1 MAGIGWGFCASFAQP
16 ASARREARR
25 RRVRRAAANLIP
37 RVAQGSVGR
46 RRGAE
51 GTLRGLPGAGV
62 GGTRFAS
69 TAFLLASGAG
79 GEGPRCGSPR
89 RGGMRWERRRAGM
102 RGAEARP
109 GWVGAFQRQWG
120 MGSRRPSPDRAGGGE
135 SSLRRARRLCAG
147 ADTRSPTFSRAF
159 PCGRP
164 LTAQL
169 SVSPAPAR
177 GPWEGVS
184 LTGRLFRR

>member
-1 MAGIGWGFCASFAQP
+1 MAGIGWGFCTSFAQP

-51 GTLRGLPGAGV
+51 GTLRGLPGAGG

-79 GEGPRCGSPR
+79 GEGPRCRSPR
-89 RGGMRWERRRAGM
+89 RGGMRWERRRAGV

-147 ADTRSPTFSRAF
+147 AETRSPTFSRAF

-164 LTAQL
+164 SPRSCP
-169 SVSPAPAR
+169 SVQPPPRDLGR
-177 GPWEGVS
+177 GC
-184 LTGRLFRR
+184 L